1 MPRVLIVDDDACQ
14 LELRG
19 RILEAGGHAV
29 LVAFNAS
36 EALRQLG
43 TAEIVI
49 MDLRLP
55 NAKGNPDAVE
65 GLKLIREIHQSGS
78 RAPVIVVSG
87 WPEEL
92 ATAPEAEFVM
102 KVMVKPVGMAALL
115 AAISAACAPSQ
126 SLPSASL

>member
-19 RILEAGGHAV
+19 RILEAGGHEV
-29 LVAFNAS
+29 LAAFSAS

-43 TAEIVI
+43 TAEVVI

-55 NAKGNPDAVE
+55 DSNGNPEVAE
-65 GLKLIREIHQSGS
+65 GLKLIREIHRSGC

-92 ATAPEAEFVM
+92 ATAPEARFVT

-126 SLPSASL
+126 SLPSAS